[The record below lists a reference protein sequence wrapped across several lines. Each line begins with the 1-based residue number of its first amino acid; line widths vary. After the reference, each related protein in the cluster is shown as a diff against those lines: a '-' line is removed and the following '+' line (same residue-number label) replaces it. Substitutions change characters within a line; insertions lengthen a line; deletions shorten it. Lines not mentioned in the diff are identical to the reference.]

1 MRTPIILLSIILLLS
16 ITSCCKKTTEVNL
29 DLVSTPVFSPGPY
42 MFNPGVQVAIS
53 CATPG
58 ADIRYTT
65 NGQYTHAASLTYT
78 GPITVDSTMTIKAVA
93 YYRTHHSEIATATF
107 VIYQNSL
114 SEYQF
119 LTNMSATPDTIFADN
134 GLTSSTVSVKVV
146 DAMAFGIPGQLVEF
160 HTTLGHIRAGAVTDS
175 TGVARAVL
183 TADNVSGIARVTA
196 ITRKHHPDY
205 PDFVIS
211 ADTATVDVTI
221 QSPPPE
227 PVSVH
232 YLRFTQSGQID
243 LNVMNTGGMDAAYLR
258 VKLYDSDG
266 NLFTEPRNVW
276 FRILNPGASGGANL
290 NNQSPADSVMAVSN
304 NGIAQVL
311 LYSGTANGNIVVKAS
326 CTDNGRYHE
335 TVKDNIVVHA
345 GPAYRIEVFGGGYNT
360 GENMG
365 GGMWRIVVGA
375 RCYDL
380 YDNPVS
386 YGTSVWFQIIDNE
399 YNCQIGAAA
408 YIGNNSVYGD
418 NDEGTAYTYLIYS
431 GVYSGLPVTIR
442 ASSGGYN
449 GSIVSGEATIILPV
463 NQPQL
468 ELLMVPG
475 NLVFRGNTNPNPPS
489 ATAEPQAVV
498 YDGQGCPIPYTNVTL
513 VSTRG
518 VFEYT
523 TGSNTN
529 PEHYNPQGNPN
540 IIVTNPNGYAEGLI
554 RFYAYEIPYADPMT
568 GNASITIATVTAYL
582 LGSNVSA
589 SSSIYLI
596 RYPT

>member
-1 MRTPIILLSIILLLS
+1 MKTPIILLSIILLLS
-16 ITSCCKKTTEVNL
+16 ITSCCEKTTEVNL
-29 DLVSTPVFSPGPY
+29 DLVATPVFSPGPY

-65 NGQYTHAASLTYT
+65 SGQYTHAGSLTYT

-119 LTNMSATPDTIFADN
+119 LTHMSATPDTIFADN

-160 HTTLGHIRAGAVTDS
+160 HTTLGHIREGAVTDS
-175 TGVARAVL
+175 TGIVRAVL

-196 ITRKHHPDY
+196 ITRKYHAEY

-232 YLRFTQSGQID
+232 SLRFTQSGQID
-243 LNVMNTGGMDAAYLR
+243 LNVMNTGGMEAAYLR

-326 CTDNGRYHE
+326 CTDNGRYRE

-449 GSIVSGEATIILPV
+449 GQEVYGEATIILPL
-463 NQPQL
+463 NQPQV
-468 ELLMVPG
+468 EMEIVPG
-475 NLVFRGNTNPNPPS
+475 VLVFHGNTNPVPES
-489 ATAEPQAVV
+489 ATAIIRVTCF
-498 YDGQGCPIPYTNVTL
+498 DIQGNTIHYTSYFLTANY
-513 VSTRG
+513 G
-518 VFEYT
+518 DFEYT
-523 TGSNTN
+523 EGSNTDPQYFN
-529 PEHYNPQGNPN
+529 PPETPN
-540 IIVTNPNGYAEGLI
+540 IILGGISNYAEGLI
-554 RFYAYEIPYADPMT
+554 RFYAADIPPDDPMDNHPSVLVVT
-568 GNASITIATVTAYL
+568 ITCNLMGTDFITSGYY
-582 LGSNVSA
+582 
-589 SSSIYLI
+589 YLI
-596 RYPT
+596 KYAT